1 MTQDEHRK
9 YRAGQMAAHCDWS
22 RGMSLKGMRQV
33 PQESDHKYW
42 VKGYLL
48 MLARIELQSAEP
60 AGFSHFGKSISYGEI
75 RR

>member
-1 MTQDEHRK
+1 MTQDEHRR

-48 MLARIELQSAEP
+48 MLARIELQNP
-60 AGFSHFGKSISYGEI
+60 LITP
-75 RR
+75 